1 MNTEDL
7 SKIVSLFNIAA
18 IKAGEKIME
27 NYMSS
32 KYEIKRDGS
41 PLTIA
46 DLEANKV
53 ITEIL
58 NSEITDIKIVSE
70 ENEEINDSE
79 KYFLIDPLD
88 GTKEFISKNGE
99 FTVNI
104 ALIVDGVPVL
114 GSVYLPHKK
123 ELYWNDEKNSY
134 YKFKNCTKK
143 IFTQSYNPNL
153 TIAEVSRSHI
163 NKRTNDFI
171 KILNPTT
178 LNKTGSSIKLCNIAR
193 GLSHIYPRFGNVNY
207 WDIAAGHSILRKAGG
222 NIFNINGKKILYK
235 KKQSLIKS
243 FIAFSENKLPKDI
256 IQHAQKL
263 I

>member
-1 MNTEDL
+1 MNIENL

-18 IKAGEKIME
+18 IRAGEKIME

-32 KYEIKRDGS
+32 KYEIKHDGS

-46 DLEANKV
+46 DLEANKI

-58 NSEITDIKIVSE
+58 SSEIADIKIVSE
-70 ENEEINDSE
+70 ENEEVNDSE

-104 ALIVDGVPVL
+104 ALIIDGIPVL
-114 GSVYLPHKK
+114 GSVYLPYKK
-123 ELYWNDEKNSY
+123 ELFWNDEKNSY
-134 YKFKNCTKK
+134 YKFNNCTKK
-143 IFTQSYNPNL
+143 IFTQSYKPNL

-178 LNKTGSSIKLCNIAR
+178 LNKTGSSIKLCNIAK
-193 GLSHIYPRFGNVNY
+193 GISHIYPRFGNVNY

-222 NIFNINGKKILYK
+222 NIFDINGKKILYK

-243 FIAFSENKLPKDI
+243 FIAFSENKLPKDL
-256 IQHAQKL
+256 IQYAQKL